1 MISNFVGFLTR
12 SVSDVMFDV
21 VKEVVSELVG
31 GLLTSTLG
39 IGTARYRHT
48 KY

>member
-1 MISNFVGFLTR
+1 MLEISLIFLNQVVSLVR

-39 IGTARYRHT
+39 IGTAR
-48 KY
+48 